1 MKKKIE
7 QSISNSKIAIVFFVF
22 LTFIVGISLILK
34 VAAVIKDSQF
44 DDSKRFTLSLTN
56 GKNIEVISLSPDSK
70 DITVFKFDS
79 NVKFEEVGRILEIPI
94 DGFITFKSQDL
105 NQKISLLFK
114 SAVFN
119 CNNLKTNL
127 TIIDLLKLAISARA
141 IPENS
146 INTIIVK
153 DPSKLDLGK
162 VDRLVIDSFIENERQ
177 TIKIINGTGVSGL
190 GSRLARFITN
200 MGGNVIMVATENGK
214 EKKSYISYIDKR
226 TYTVK
231 RLQKILGYE
240 VVRNKDNTLSDVTI
254 VIGEDKLNNI
264 PF

>member
-1 MKKKIE
+1 MNKQHK
-7 QSISNSKIAIVFFVF
+7 Q
-22 LTFIVGISLILK
+22 
-34 VAAVIKDSQF
+34 
-44 DDSKRFTLSLTN
+44 
-56 GKNIEVISLSPDSK
+56 
-70 DITVFKFDS
+70 
-79 NVKFEEVGRILEIPI
+79 
-94 DGFITFKSQDL
+94 
-105 NQKISLLFK
+105 
-114 SAVFN
+114 
-119 CNNLKTNL
+119 
-127 TIIDLLKLAISARA
+127 
-141 IPENS
+141 
-146 INTIIVK
+146 
-153 DPSKLDLGK
+153 
-162 VDRLVIDSFIENERQ
+162 VIDSFIENERQ